1 MSFIIRYAYM
11 ICLRTFTPLKIV
23 DPSYIA
29 TITLANV
36 HRFSH
41 FFSCYIQKSNAEEAG
56 IYDTTSFKSAAS
68 LTYET

>member
-41 FFSCYIQKSNAEEAG
+41 FFHVIFRNQMQKKPEFMIPPPSN
-56 IYDTTSFKSAAS
+56 
-68 LTYET
+68 LLPH